1 MLTKLQ
7 LQLQLQ
13 PPAPS
18 PQPPAP
24 SPQPPAPSPQPQP
37 TMLSLIQRVTSA
49 SVTVDGDTLGAIGPG
64 LLALVGV
71 ELGDGDAQVERM
83 TQRLLGYR
91 VFADDQG
98 RMNRSL
104 ADRGGGL
111 LLVSQFPLAR
121 KRTRMHYSH

>member
-1 MLTKLQ
+1 
-7 LQLQLQ
+7 
-13 PPAPS
+13 
-18 PQPPAP
+18 
-24 SPQPPAPSPQPQP
+24 
-37 TMLSLIQRVTSA
+37 MLSLIQRVTAA

-83 TQRLLGYR
+83 TQRLLGYP

-104 ADRGGGL
+104 ADSGGGL
-111 LLVSQFPLAR
+111 LLVSQFTLAAVTR
-121 KRTRMHYSH
+121 PRMPPRPSSAAAPAAAARVFSRPHRTR

>member
-49 SVTVDGDTLGAIGPG
+49 SVTVDGDTLGAIDPG
-64 LLALVGV
+64 LLGLAGA
-71 ELGDGDAQVERM
+71 EPGTGAAQVERI
-83 TQRLLGYR
+83 TRRLLGDG
-91 VFADDQG
+91 VFADDRG
-98 RMNRSL
+98 RMNRSH
-104 ADRGGGL
+104 
-111 LLVSQFPLAR
+111 VSR
-121 KRTRMHYSH
+121 

>member
-71 ELGDGDAQVERM
+71 EPGDGDAQVERM
-83 TQRLLGYR
+83 KARLLGYR
-91 VFADDQG
+91 GFRSEESRVGKECAQSG
-98 RMNRSL
+98 RTWW
-104 ADRGGGL
+104 AA
-111 LLVSQFPLAR
+111 VA
-121 KRTRMHYSH
+121 